1 MRGHAAKLL
10 HGVSARPAF
19 LVSLAASLVV
29 HGVGLVWLGW
39 TPGGQ
44 VGIETGS
51 IASETVLLFREPEP
65 VPVEPPVEKAVEES
79 PLEEPEPEVVPEP
92 EPEPVLAIE
101 KPAVKSPVAQPA
113 PVAQAPVQRPTP
125 RVPAVVQS
133 PSIDQKTQDSTVF
146 AGVEA
151 RRARRIVYVVDAS
164 GPMASSLAFVKS
176 ELARSIG
183 RLAADQS
190 FQVLFFR
197 ETADGSSGVGFSAFG
212 ASSGGTELHSA
223 TPESKKQLLS
233 WLSTIRPG
241 GRSNPRA
248 ALEAAINLRPE
259 VVFVLSR
266 RIKRTNV
273 ADAAAEV
280 RDVMSL
286 LDRINPQD
294 HVTGV
299 RPVVVKTIQFL
310 DDDPSGMLQQIAE
323 THGDGAGSYRL
334 LTLEQLP
341 KGR

>member
-10 HGVSARPAF
+10 HGVNARPAF
-19 LVSLAASLVV
+19 LVSLAASLAV
-29 HGVGLVWLGW
+29 HGLGFAWLGW
-39 TPGGQ
+39 SPGGQ
-44 VGIETGS
+44 IGIETGS
-51 IASETVLLFREPEP
+51 IASETVLMFREPDP
-65 VPVEPPVEKAVEES
+65 VPMEPPVEEAADEQPREA
-79 PLEEPEPEVVPEP
+79 EPEAEPEP
-92 EPEPVLAIE
+92 EPEQVLALE
-101 KPAVKSPVAQPA
+101 KPAVKPTPVPTPAPPA
-113 PVAQAPVQRPTP
+113 PVQKAPVKPAAP
-125 RVPAVVQS
+125 VAAKAPAVE
-133 PSIDQKTQDSTVF
+133 QKPQDSTVF

-183 RLAADQS
+183 RLAGDQS

-197 ETADGSSGVGFSAFG
+197 ETADGSSGVGYSIFG
-212 ASSGGTELHSA
+212 ASSGTMELQSA
-223 TPESKKQLLS
+223 TPESKKHLLS

-299 RPVVVKTIQFL
+299 RPVVIKTIQFL

-323 THGDGAGSYRL
+323 THGDGEGSYRL
-334 LTLEQLP
+334 LTLDQLP